1 MDTRKPIDTRKIKDP
16 ESYHKSFSYDG
27 PEAYQQAFNYGQAQI
42 NFLLNKVDYDLVE
55 ALQQIVKILK
65 TIQALPQLS
74 RDLKAIDFTKID
86 AALSDAYAKNGTV
99 ADIRPPGCEPYP
111 N

>member
-1 MDTRKPIDTRKIKDP
+1 MDTRKPIDTRKGKDP
-16 ESYHKSFSYDG
+16 ESYHKSFSYSSA
-27 PEAYQQAFNYGQAQI
+27 ETYQRAFNYGQAQI
-42 NFLLNKVDYDLVE
+42 NFLLNKVDYDFVE
-55 ALQQIVKILK
+55 ALQEIVKILK

-74 RDLKAIDFTKID
+74 RELNAIDFTKID
-86 AALSDAYAKNGTV
+86 AALSDAKAKSETV